1 MHVTPTSGLSV
12 PDPAR
17 GDVLPETGRNVE
29 KSSYWLRRISAGD
42 VVETAKLADQQAK
55 KGVKK

>member
-17 GDVLPETGRNVE
+17 GDFLPEKGRNVE
-29 KSSYWLRRISAGD
+29 ISTYWLRRLSAGD
-42 VVETAKLADQQAK
+42 VVETAKQADPQAK